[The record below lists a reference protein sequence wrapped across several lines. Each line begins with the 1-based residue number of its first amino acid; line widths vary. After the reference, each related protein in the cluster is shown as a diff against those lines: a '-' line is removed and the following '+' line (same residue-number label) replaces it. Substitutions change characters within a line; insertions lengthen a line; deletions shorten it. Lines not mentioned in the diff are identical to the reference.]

1 MAGRDQNVTVRD
13 ARIIFK
19 NFSGAEGMYNR
30 AGDRNFAV
38 VLDEDIAERLLKDNW
53 NVKRLKPRD
62 DDEQGSPYLGVAV
75 SYKGRPPTAVLIS
88 SAGRTVLDE
97 DSISILDRVDIEHVD
112 LVFAPYDWKMPNGST
127 GRKAY
132 LQSIYVTMYED
143 ELAREYNVLEVS
155 TVNGPA
161 MSETDDPMG
170 IHTKRGEMQELER

>member
-19 NFSGAEGMYNR
+19 NFTGKEGMYNR

-38 VLDEDIAERLLKDNW
+38 ILDEDIAERLLGDNW
-53 NVKRLKPRD
+53 NVKRMKPNED
-62 DDEQGSPYLGVAV
+62 GQETPYLGVAV

-88 SAGRTVLDE
+88 SKGRTILDE
-97 DSISILDRVDIEHVD
+97 STINILDRVDIERCD
-112 LVFAPYDWKMPNGST
+112 LVFAPYDWKMPSGAT

-143 ELAREYNVLEVS
+143 ELALEYNLPEVS
-155 TVNGPA
+155 TVDGPA
-161 MSETDDPMG
+161 MNVDDDPMH
-170 IHTKRGEMQELER
+170 IHAVRGELKELER